1 MSIETLS
8 TKDNSCYPLWSW
20 QLGKSSFFSRQPWN
34 DFVYQPVEE
43 AMLGK
48 ISLNKSIEATKLH
61 PRTEAPV
68 VGPEVTIP
76 FGALVESAGASRDR
90 EKFRY
95 LGELYSV
102 AQDTFLEATRS
113 DEMAPAAELA
123 ALLSS
128 ETVQSPTACAKG
140 AKLTIEKLDTGSYT
154 VARAKVPG
162 GWLVVCGTGIA
173 FYSDPGHEWDGTSV
187 E

>member
-1 MSIETLS
+1 M
-8 TKDNSCYPLWSW
+8 
-20 QLGKSSFFSRQPWN
+20 
-34 DFVYQPVEE
+34 
-43 AMLGK
+43 AK

-61 PRTEAPV
+61 ERTEAPV

-76 FGALVESAGASRDR
+76 YGALVESAGASRNR

-102 AQDTFLEATRS
+102 AQDIYLEATRS
-113 DEMAPAAELA
+113 DELDPAPAAA
-123 ALLSS
+123 PATRVGP
-128 ETVQSPTACAKG
+128 ETRESVTASPKG
-140 AKLTIEKLDTGSYT
+140 AKLTFEKLDAGSYT
-154 VARAKVPG
+154 VARAKVRG
-162 GWLVVCGTGIA
+162 GWLVVCGTGIT

>member
-1 MSIETLS
+1 M
-8 TKDNSCYPLWSW
+8 
-20 QLGKSSFFSRQPWN
+20 
-34 DFVYQPVEE
+34 
-43 AMLGK
+43 GK

-61 PRTEAPV
+61 ERTEAPMA
-68 VGPEVTIP
+68 GPEVTIP

-102 AQDTFLEATRS
+102 AQDIFLEAARS
-113 DEMAPAAELA
+113 DEMDPVPAAASATRLGPQARE
-123 ALLSS
+123 S
-128 ETVQSPTACAKG
+128 VTACPKG
-140 AKLTIEKLDTGSYT
+140 AKLTFQELDAGCYT
-154 VARAKVPG
+154 VARAKVWG

>member
-1 MSIETLS
+1 M
-8 TKDNSCYPLWSW
+8 
-20 QLGKSSFFSRQPWN
+20 
-34 DFVYQPVEE
+34 
-43 AMLGK
+43 
-48 ISLNKSIEATKLH
+48 
-61 PRTEAPV
+61 

-113 DEMAPAAELA
+113 DEMDPAPATELA
-123 ALLSS
+123 TPLGS
-128 ETVQSPTACAKG
+128 ETVQSAKPCAPA
-140 AKLTIEKLDTGSYT
+140 AKLAFEKLDAGYYT

-162 GWLVVCGTGIA
+162 GWLVVCSTGIA
-173 FYSDPGHEWDGTSV
+173 FYSDPRHEWDGTSV